1 MTGAVTG
8 ASSCAVT
15 CAVVMPNASASSCKD
30 FCINKLSLPSTCAV
44 TCAVIAASN
53 RNVVGGLSIML
64 SRRSIIGRF

>member
-8 ASSCAVT
+8 A
-15 CAVVMPNASASSCKD
+15 
-30 FCINKLSLPSTCAV
+30 STCAV

-53 RNVVGGLSIML
+53 RNVVVDLSIML